1 MTDTRQ
7 ALFDCAI
14 QPRPLDYPLAA
25 YHRAVIDGP
34 LHYQWEDKPHRL
46 LYDLIAAVKF
56 YAALASAQ
64 PVAGAVEPTMPQW
77 PDGPVKEQTIGE
89 AFKAWRNTQAAPSTP
104 PHAVVEAVP
113 LTIRQKEDAMQ
124 EFTD

>member
-7 ALFDCAI
+7 ALFDCDI

-64 PVAGAVEPTMPQW
+64 PVAGAVAEPSVCGLTECKNRTKC
-77 PDGPVKEQTIGE
+77 DCC
-89 AFKAWRNTQAAPSTP
+89 KAWDSMG
-104 PHAVVEAVP
+104 
-113 LTIRQKEDAMQ
+113 I
-124 EFTD
+124 